1 MNAYLLNLDRAMA
14 RLAHMRAE
22 LAISAL
28 SVYAATLAGAL
39 VFGGTAMLAPRRA
52 ARPAADLIG
61 GRWSGA

>member
-1 MNAYLLNLDRAMA
+1 MTRRAEAEVNAYLLNLDRAMA

-39 VFGGTAMLAPRRA
+39 VFGGTAMLAPGAPR
-52 ARPAADLIG
+52 DLT
-61 GRWSGA
+61 RT